1 MPFPFRPPGPRKPA
15 PPRRRCRPQVEALAE
30 RFLPSFTHAP
40 DVPVGDAPRS
50 VAVGDFNGD
59 GKPDL
64 AAANAHNNT
73 VSIRLGDG
81 AGGFAAVP
89 DVAVGDHPFSVAVT
103 DFNGD
108 GRPDLAAANL
118 LSDSVSIRLGN

>member
-1 MPFPFRPPGPRKPA
+1 SHRPPPCRPPAPRNPP

-103 DFNGD
+103 GLNRA
-108 GRPDLAAANL
+108 RPPPLPARKL
-118 LSDSVSIRLGN
+118 LRRHLNIPH